1 MSTVFQ
7 NICNNLPHNPFFKNT
22 DDKDNEHEISYDNNE
37 TPPKD
42 MDQLNSSVP
51 SRDCGKDNII
61 LKINSEIE
69 KARENYNYKLSEI
82 NNEDEK
88 MISHLN
94 IALREIFTNTQ
105 FMVKKIIKKGIIE
118 SADRTDLEGQYEYLK
133 ELNNICSNIYGKYR
147 RKSRNNR

>member
-69 KARENYNYKLSEI
+69 KARENYNYK
-82 NNEDEK
+82 